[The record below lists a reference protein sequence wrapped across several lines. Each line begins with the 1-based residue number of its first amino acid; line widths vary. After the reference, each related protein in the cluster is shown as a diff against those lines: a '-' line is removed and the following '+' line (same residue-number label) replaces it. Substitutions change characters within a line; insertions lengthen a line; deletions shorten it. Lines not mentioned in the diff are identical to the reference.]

1 MMIKGID
8 VSYANLSIDWSEV
21 KKSGIEFAILR
32 STFGSESE
40 SQIDSQYYQNA
51 TGCVKNNI
59 PFATYHFAYFVN
71 EKTAKDEADF
81 AIKKANEYKKYVKF
95 IVLDVEE
102 DSVRYAKNM
111 GYKPDWTACSIAFM
125 ERIKSAGYTPVLYSN
140 YNWLKNVFNYN
151 KIKNYKLWYAA
162 PDAIKPAY
170 TCAIWQYSW
179 KGKVNGING
188 DVDMNYLYDEMLI
201 KSSVKA
207 STGSKASQATSNTT
221 TTKKSV
227 ETLAKEVIAGK
238 WGNGDERKKKLTA
251 AGYDYSAVQEKV
263 NSLLKTTTPK
273 IKKGSVVKVKSGAK
287 DYNGKSLASF
297 VYLSNY
303 YVMELV
309 GSRAVIGIDG
319 NVTAAVDVKNL
330 TFVK

>member
-81 AIKKANEYKKYVKF
+81 AIEKANEYKKYVKF

-207 STGSKASQATSNTT
+207 STGSKASQVTSNTT

-263 NSLLKTTTPK
+263 NSLLKATIPK

-330 TFVK
+330 TLVK